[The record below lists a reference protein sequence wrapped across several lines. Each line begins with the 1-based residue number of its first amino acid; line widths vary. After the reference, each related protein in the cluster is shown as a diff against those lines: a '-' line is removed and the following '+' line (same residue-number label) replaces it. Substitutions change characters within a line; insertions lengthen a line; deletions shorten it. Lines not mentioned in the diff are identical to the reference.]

1 MFCNADLICSMF
13 IDQDKFDYGGG
24 GMEGKRKKNLAS
36 GWGLSRMMVWRGFA
50 VTLGWNTFFL
60 ILATVI
66 LKLRT

>member
-1 MFCNADLICSMF
+1 MLHANSPVF
-13 IDQDKFDYGGG
+13 
-24 GMEGKRKKNLAS
+24 LA
-36 GWGLSRMMVWRGFA
+36 GWGLSQFMVWRGFA